1 MNKKLLFI
9 VGCFLVLVLY
19 FSLFGTKGLVASLK
33 LAKEYQEILVDI
45 EQMKRK
51 NGELE
56 KEIDF
61 VETGSF
67 YVEKKAR
74 EVLGLVRDDEI
85 IYEFND

>member
-1 MNKKLLFI
+1 MNRKLLFI
-9 VGCFLVLVLY
+9 VGCFLILVLY
-19 FSLFGTKGLVASLK
+19 FSLFGSKGLLTSLK
-33 LAKEYQEILVDI
+33 LVKEYQEVLLDI
-45 EQMKRK
+45 ESTKHK
-51 NGELE
+51 NLELQ

-61 VETGSF
+61 VENGSF